1 MKSLYDT
8 FAFSVNNM
16 DIRHNNESQINLNNS
31 ECKEVYNKIFRIGIH
46 LIRDL
51 NVREIKKEIDQYK
64 QK

>member
-1 MKSLYDT
+1 
-8 FAFSVNNM
+8 M

-31 ECKEVYNKIFRIGIH
+31 ELKEVYDKIFRIGIH